1 MSLFRKRKVEL
12 PDDLVVKTDFT
23 NNDND
28 QQELVQNQIKSLE
41 QIQTEAK
48 EPYVVTS
55 TYPVMRIGTA
65 QRLLTKVAESMS
77 ADMNPI
83 NVNLDFLE
91 QMDGRHGVSQEHR
104 YDVDIA
110 IDYAFKNLTVPVLRD
125 LFNNDNYDDWDFATK
140 TVLAKAIVDN
150 CAAAGKDIIAGDLAK
165 VPDTDPL
172 NGEEVVIET
181 VTPSGMLSGENAD
194 LNPMEHTHMISD
206 DRGETKGSTNQVPD
220 TQVPVGSAQVGN
232 PTASGNSEATAEQ
245 PHQRST
251 VPTPDSE
258 TQKQSEP
265 NTKKE
270 AERPF
275 NQVAQVEILLP
286 RFEVQDV
293 PAVSPD
299 DPGYV
304 QYRMNERAKQNNQ
317 AIEQVENQINASLT
331 KSQFDLS
338 VNYQKIVDQKIEKRE
353 ETDPL
358 DMERIRQS
366 VLDQDHQS
374 LEQDQKALQKKID
387 TVRDNKIAEAQA
399 TFERLKRKAEQ
410 EADST
415 YSQGAQQLTAD
426 YQKHA
431 TKKLMDALSDGQK
444 AHEKDLAKYRDSL
457 SKTSETDL
465 RAQLLAL
472 QEQAQT
478 KGSNIIQ
485 SLLAGNET
493 FEAQVNSEHSNALNA
508 ATANYRSQTN
518 WKHVSDAEN
527 EVNRLKAQNAELHKT
542 KAQLKT
548 SVDELKNEKQQELT
562 KATQLKSQV
571 EQLTTDNKVQSER
584 LDKLISTAN
593 GKETSTAGI
602 STNELLTTILLG
614 QYRQTGTGQVP
625 APTTNSA
632 SNPVSKK
639 NWGKAAGVL
648 MAGGLLLGGTGFWI
662 NQRDQEMASAQRSA
676 QSQLSRKLAIV
687 ESQANSQSKSAQS
700 SSRTSAENQAKLES
714 AESVYKQ
721 RMKDFEKG
729 AAMAAK
735 QTSTQSSSADTTNT
749 K

>member
-28 QQELVQNQIKSLE
+28 QQELVQTQLKNFEKL
-41 QIQTEAK
+41 QTEAK

-83 NVNLDFLE
+83 NVSLDFLE
-91 QMDGRHGVSQEHR
+91 QIDGRHGVNQEHR

-110 IDYAFKNLTVPVLRD
+110 IDYAFKNLTVPVLKD

-140 TVLAKAIVDN
+140 TVLAKAIVDK
-150 CAAAGKDIIAGDLAK
+150 CAAGKDIIAGDLAK
-165 VPDTDPL
+165 VPDTEPL

-181 VTPSGMLSGENAD
+181 VTPSGMLSVETANMNPSEKTYAD
-194 LNPMEHTHMISD
+194 SGDHREVQEPTSQELDTPAPA
-206 DRGETKGSTNQVPD
+206 GST
-220 TQVPVGSAQVGN
+220 QVGN
-232 PTASGNSEATAEQ
+232 MPGLSQSEATAEQ

-374 LEQDQKALQKKID
+374 LEQDQKALQKKVD

-562 KATQLKSQV
+562 KATQLKFQV

-584 LDKLISTAN
+584 LDKLISTAT
-593 GKETSTAGI
+593 GKETSTAGM

-639 NWGKAAGVL
+639 NWRKAAGVL

-687 ESQANSQSKSAQS
+687 ESQANSQSKVAQS

-714 AESVYKQ
+714 TESVYKQ

>member
-28 QQELVQNQIKSLE
+28 QQELVQNQVTSLE

-83 NVNLDFLE
+83 NVTLDFLE
-91 QMDGRHGVSQEHR
+91 QIDGRHGVNQEHR

-110 IDYAFKNLTVPVLRD
+110 IDYAFKNLTVPVLKD

-150 CAAAGKDIIAGDLAK
+150 CAAGKDIIAGDLAK
-165 VPDTDPL
+165 VPDTEPL

-181 VTPSGMLSGENAD
+181 VTPSGMLSVETANMNPSENTYAD
-194 LNPMEHTHMISD
+194 SGDHREIQEPTSQELDIPTPA
-206 DRGETKGSTNQVPD
+206 GST
-220 TQVPVGSAQVGN
+220 QVGN
-232 PTASGNSEATAEQ
+232 MPGLRQSEATAEQ

-317 AIEQVENQINASLT
+317 AIDQVENQINASLT

-353 ETDPL
+353 ETAPL
-358 DMERIRQS
+358 DVDHIRQV
-366 VLDQDHQS
+366 VLDQNHQS
-374 LEQDQKALQKKID
+374 LEQEQKNLRKKVNVI
-387 TVRDNKIAEAQA
+387 RGNKIAEAQA
-399 TFERLKRKAEQ
+399 TFDRLKSKAEQ

-426 YQKHA
+426 YQTHA

-478 KGSNIIQ
+478 KGSTIIQ
-485 SLLAGNET
+485 SLLDGNET

-542 KAQLKT
+542 KAQLET
-548 SVDELKNEKQQELT
+548 SVDELKNEKQQALT
-562 KATQLKSQV
+562 NTTQLKAQI

-584 LDKLISTAN
+584 LDKLISTAT
-593 GKETSTAGI
+593 GKETVTAGM

-614 QYRQTGTGQVP
+614 QYRQTGTGQTP
-625 APTTNSA
+625 AETSNSA

-639 NWGKAAGVL
+639 SWGKAAGVL

-687 ESQANSQSKSAQS
+687 ESQANSQSKTAQS
-700 SSRTSAENQAKLES
+700 SNRTSAENQAKLES

>member
-28 QQELVQNQIKSLE
+28 QQELVQTQLKNLE
-41 QIQTEAK
+41 KLQTEAK

-55 TYPVMRIGTA
+55 TYPVMHIGTA

-83 NVNLDFLE
+83 NVTLNFLE
-91 QMDGRHGVSQEHR
+91 QIDGRHGVNQEHR

-110 IDYAFKNLTVPVLRD
+110 IDYAFKNLTVPVLKD

-150 CAAAGKDIIAGDLAK
+150 CAAGKDIIAGDLAK
-165 VPDTDPL
+165 VPDTEPL

-181 VTPSGMLSGENAD
+181 VTPSGMLSVETANMNPSENTYAD
-194 LNPMEHTHMISD
+194 SGDHREIQEPTSQELDTPTPA
-206 DRGETKGSTNQVPD
+206 GST
-220 TQVPVGSAQVGN
+220 QVGN
-232 PTASGNSEATAEQ
+232 MPGLRQSEATAEQ

-317 AIEQVENQINASLT
+317 AIDQVENQINASLT

-353 ETDPL
+353 ETAPL
-358 DMERIRQS
+358 DVDHIRQV
-366 VLDQDHQS
+366 VLDQNHQS
-374 LEQDQKALQKKID
+374 LEQEQKNLRKKVNVI
-387 TVRDNKIAEAQA
+387 RDNKIAEAQA
-399 TFERLKRKAEQ
+399 TFDRLKSKAEQ

-426 YQKHA
+426 YQTYA

-465 RAQLLAL
+465 RVQLLAL

-478 KGSNIIQ
+478 KGSTIIQ
-485 SLLAGNET
+485 SLLDGNET

-584 LDKLISTAN
+584 LDKLISTAT
-593 GKETSTAGI
+593 GKETSTAGM

-662 NQRDQEMASAQRSA
+662 NQRYQEMASAHRSA

-687 ESQANSQSKSAQS
+687 ESQANSQSKAAQS
-700 SSRTSAENQAKLES
+700 SSRAAEENQAKLES

-721 RMKDFEKG
+721 RMKDFENG
-729 AAMAAK
+729 AAMASK
-735 QTSTQSSSADTTNT
+735 QAATQSSSADTTNT

>member
-28 QQELVQNQIKSLE
+28 QQELVQNQVTSLE

-83 NVNLDFLE
+83 NVTLDFLE
-91 QMDGRHGVSQEHR
+91 QIDGRHGVNQEHR

-110 IDYAFKNLTVPVLRD
+110 IDYAFKNLTVPVLKD

-150 CAAAGKDIIAGDLAK
+150 CAAGKDIIAGDLAK
-165 VPDTDPL
+165 VPDTEPL

-181 VTPSGMLSGENAD
+181 VTPSGMLSVETANMNPSENTYAD
-194 LNPMEHTHMISD
+194 SGDHREIQEPTSQELDTPTPA
-206 DRGETKGSTNQVPD
+206 GST
-220 TQVPVGSAQVGN
+220 QVGN
-232 PTASGNSEATAEQ
+232 MPGLRQSEATAEQ

-251 VPTPDSE
+251 VPAPVSE
-258 TQKQSEP
+258 DQKPSDP

-275 NQVAQVEILLP
+275 SQVAQVEILLP

-353 ETDPL
+353 ETAPL
-358 DMERIRQS
+358 DVDHIRQV
-366 VLDQDHQS
+366 VLDQNHQS
-374 LEQDQKALQKKID
+374 LEQEQKNLRKKVNVI
-387 TVRDNKIAEAQA
+387 RDNKIAEAQA
-399 TFERLKRKAEQ
+399 TFDRLKSKAEQ

-426 YQKHA
+426 YQTHA

-465 RAQLLAL
+465 KAQLLAL

-478 KGSNIIQ
+478 KGSTIIQ
-485 SLLAGNET
+485 SLLDGNET

-508 ATANYRSQTN
+508 ATANYRSRTN

-542 KAQLKT
+542 KAQLET
-548 SVDELKNEKQQELT
+548 SVDELKDEKQQALT
-562 KATQLKSQV
+562 NTTQLKAQI

-584 LDKLISTAN
+584 LDKLISTAT
-593 GKETSTAGI
+593 GKETLTAGM

-614 QYRQTGTGQVP
+614 QYRQTGTGQTP
-625 APTTNSA
+625 AETSNSA

-639 NWGKAAGVL
+639 SWGKAAGVL

-676 QSQLSRKLAIV
+676 QSQLSRKLGIV
-687 ESQANSQSKSAQS
+687 ESQANSQSKTAQS

>member
-28 QQELVQNQIKSLE
+28 QQELVQTQLKILE
-41 QIQTEAK
+41 KLQTEAK

-83 NVNLDFLE
+83 NVTLDFLE
-91 QMDGRHGVSQEHR
+91 QIDGRHGVNQEHR
-104 YDVDIA
+104 YDVGIA
-110 IDYAFKNLTVPVLRD
+110 VDYAFENLTVPVLRD

-150 CAAAGKDIIAGDLAK
+150 CAAGKDIIAGDLAK
-165 VPDTDPL
+165 VPDTEPL

-206 DRGETKGSTNQVPD
+206 DRGETKGPTNQVPD

-232 PTASGNSEATAEQ
+232 PTALGNSEATAEQ

-317 AIEQVENQINASLT
+317 AIDQVENQINASLT

-353 ETDPL
+353 ETAPL
-358 DMERIRQS
+358 DVDHIRQV
-366 VLDQDHQS
+366 VLDQNHQS
-374 LEQDQKALQKKID
+374 LEQEQKNLRKKVNVI
-387 TVRDNKIAEAQA
+387 RDNKIAEAQA
-399 TFERLKRKAEQ
+399 TFDRLKSKAEQ

-415 YSQGAQQLTAD
+415 YGQGAQQLTVD
-426 YQKHA
+426 YQKQA
-431 TKKLMDALSDGQK
+431 EDKLASALSDGQK

-542 KAQLKT
+542 KAQLET
-548 SVDELKNEKQQELT
+548 SVDELKNEKQQALT
-562 KATQLKSQV
+562 NTTQLKAQI

-584 LDKLISTAN
+584 LDNLISTAT
-593 GKETSTAGI
+593 GKETVTAGM

-614 QYRQTGTGQVP
+614 QYRQTGTGQTP
-625 APTTNSA
+625 AATSNSA

-639 NWGKAAGVL
+639 SWGKAAGVL

-662 NQRDQEMASAQRSA
+662 NQRDQEMASAQRAA

-687 ESQANSQSKSAQS
+687 ESQANSQSKAAQS
-700 SSRTSAENQAKLES
+700 SSRAAEENKAKLES

-721 RMKDFEKG
+721 RMKDFENG
-729 AAMAAK
+729 AVMASK
-735 QTSTQSSSADTTNT
+735 QAATQSSSADTTNT

>member
-28 QQELVQNQIKSLE
+28 QQELVQTQLKNLE
-41 QIQTEAK
+41 KLQTEAK

-83 NVNLDFLE
+83 NVTLDFLE
-91 QMDGRHGVSQEHR
+91 QIDGRHGVNQEHR

-110 IDYAFKNLTVPVLRD
+110 IDYAFKNLTVPVLKD

-150 CAAAGKDIIAGDLAK
+150 CAAGKDVIAGDLAK
-165 VPDTDPL
+165 VPDTEPL

-181 VTPSGMLSGENAD
+181 VTPSGILSVETANMNPSEKTYAD
-194 LNPMEHTHMISD
+194 SGDHREVQEPTSQELDTPAPA
-206 DRGETKGSTNQVPD
+206 GST
-220 TQVPVGSAQVGN
+220 QVGN
-232 PTASGNSEATAEQ
+232 MPGLSQSEATAEQ

-353 ETDPL
+353 ETAPL
-358 DMERIRQS
+358 DVNHIRQA
-366 VLDQDHQS
+366 VLDQSHQS
-374 LEQDQKALQKKID
+374 LEQDQQALRKKVDAI
-387 TVRDNKIAEAQA
+387 RDNKIAEAQA
-399 TFERLKRKAEQ
+399 TFDRLKSKAEQ

-415 YSQGAQQLTAD
+415 YSQGAQQLTVD
-426 YQKHA
+426 YQKQAEDKLA
-431 TKKLMDALSDGQK
+431 TALSDGQK
-444 AHEKDLAKYRDSL
+444 AHEKDLAKYRVSL

-478 KGSNIIQ
+478 KGPNIIQ

-527 EVNRLKAQNAELHKT
+527 EVNRLKAENAELHKT

-584 LDKLISTAN
+584 LDKLISTAT
-593 GKETSTAGI
+593 GKETSTAGM

-625 APTTNSA
+625 APTTNAA

-676 QSQLSRKLAIV
+676 QSQLSRKLSIV
-687 ESQANSQSKSAQS
+687 ESQANSQSKAAQS

>member
-28 QQELVQNQIKSLE
+28 QQELVQTQLKNFEKL
-41 QIQTEAK
+41 QTEAK

-65 QRLLTKVAESMS
+65 QRLLIKVAESMS

-83 NVNLDFLE
+83 NVTLDFLE
-91 QMDGRHGVSQEHR
+91 QIDGRHGVNQEHR

-110 IDYAFKNLTVPVLRD
+110 IDYAFKNLTVPVLKD

-150 CAAAGKDIIAGDLAK
+150 CAAGKDIIAGDLAK
-165 VPDTDPL
+165 VPDTEPL
-172 NGEEVVIET
+172 IGEEVVIET
-181 VTPSGMLSGENAD
+181 VTPSGMLSVEIANMTPSEKTYVDSGDHREVQEPTSQELDTPA
-194 LNPMEHTHMISD
+194 PA
-206 DRGETKGSTNQVPD
+206 GST
-220 TQVPVGSAQVGN
+220 QVGN
-232 PTASGNSEATAEQ
+232 MPGLSQSEATAEQ

-374 LEQDQKALQKKID
+374 LEQDQKALQKKVD

-415 YSQGAQQLTAD
+415 YSQGAQQLTVD
-426 YQKHA
+426 YQKQA
-431 TKKLMDALSDGQK
+431 EDKLASALSDGQK

-562 KATQLKSQV
+562 KATQLKAQV

-584 LDKLISTAN
+584 LNKLISTAT
-593 GKETSTAGI
+593 GKETSTAGM

-687 ESQANSQSKSAQS
+687 ESQANSQSKAAQS

>member
-28 QQELVQNQIKSLE
+28 QQELVQNQVKSLE

-55 TYPVMRIGTA
+55 TYPAMRIGTA
-65 QRLLTKVAESMS
+65 QRLLTKVSEAMS

-83 NVNLDFLE
+83 NVTLDFLE
-91 QMDGRHGVSQEHR
+91 QIDGRHGVNQEHR

-110 IDYAFKNLTVPVLRD
+110 IDYAFKNLTVPVLKD

-165 VPDTDPL
+165 VPDTEPL

-220 TQVPVGSAQVGN
+220 TQVPVGLAQVGN

-245 PHQRST
+245 PHQRSA
-251 VPTPDSE
+251 VPIPDSKA
-258 TQKQSEP
+258 QKPSEP
-265 NTKKE
+265 NTKEE

-275 NQVAQVEILLP
+275 SQVAQIEILLP
-286 RFEVQDV
+286 RFEIQDV

-299 DPGYV
+299 DPEYV

-317 AIEQVENQINASLT
+317 AIEQVENQINTSLT

-353 ETDPL
+353 ETAPL
-358 DMERIRQS
+358 DVNHIRQA
-366 VLDQDHQS
+366 VLDQSHQS
-374 LEQDQKALQKKID
+374 LEQDQQALRKKVDAI
-387 TVRDNKIAEAQA
+387 RDNKIVEAQA
-399 TFERLKRKAEQ
+399 TFDRLKSKAEQ

-415 YSQGAQQLTAD
+415 YSQGAQQLTVD
-426 YQKHA
+426 YQKQA
-431 TKKLMDALSDGQK
+431 EDKLASALSDGQK

-584 LDKLISTAN
+584 LDKLISTAT
-593 GKETSTAGI
+593 GKETSTAGM

-662 NQRDQEMASAQRSA
+662 NQRDQEMASVQRSA

-687 ESQANSQSKSAQS
+687 ESQANSQSKTAQS

>member
-28 QQELVQNQIKSLE
+28 QQELVQTQLKNFEKL
-41 QIQTEAK
+41 QTEAK

-83 NVNLDFLE
+83 NVTLDFLE
-91 QMDGRHGVSQEHR
+91 QIDGRHGVNQEHR

-110 IDYAFKNLTVPVLRD
+110 IDYAFKNLTVPVLKD

-150 CAAAGKDIIAGDLAK
+150 CAAGKDIIAGDLAK
-165 VPDTDPL
+165 VPDTEPL

-181 VTPSGMLSGENAD
+181 VTPSGMLSVETANMNPSEKTYAD
-194 LNPMEHTHMISD
+194 SGDHREVQEPTSQELDTPAPA
-206 DRGETKGSTNQVPD
+206 GST
-220 TQVPVGSAQVGN
+220 QVGN
-232 PTASGNSEATAEQ
+232 MPGLSQSEATAEQ

-374 LEQDQKALQKKID
+374 LEQDQKALQKKVD

-431 TKKLMDALSDGQK
+431 TKKLMDTLSDGQK

-562 KATQLKSQV
+562 KATQLKFQV

-584 LDKLISTAN
+584 LDKLISTAT
-593 GKETSTAGI
+593 GKETSTAGM

-687 ESQANSQSKSAQS
+687 ESQANSQSKAAQS

-714 AESVYKQ
+714 TESVYKQ

>member
-28 QQELVQNQIKSLE
+28 QQELVQNQVTSLE

-83 NVNLDFLE
+83 NVTLDFLE
-91 QMDGRHGVSQEHR
+91 QIDGRHGVNQEHR

-110 IDYAFKNLTVPVLRD
+110 IDYAFKNLTVPVLKD

-140 TVLAKAIVDN
+140 TLLAKAIVDK
-150 CAAAGKDIIAGDLAK
+150 CAAGKDIIAGDLAK
-165 VPDTDPL
+165 VPDTEPL

-181 VTPSGMLSGENAD
+181 VTPSGMLSGETANMNPSENTYAD
-194 LNPMEHTHMISD
+194 SGDHREVQEPTSQELDTPAPA
-206 DRGETKGSTNQVPD
+206 GST
-220 TQVPVGSAQVGN
+220 QVGN
-232 PTASGNSEATAEQ
+232 MPGLRQSEATAEQ

-353 ETDPL
+353 ETAPL
-358 DMERIRQS
+358 DVNHIRQA
-366 VLDQDHQS
+366 VLDQSHQS
-374 LEQDQKALQKKID
+374 LEQDQQALRKKVDAI
-387 TVRDNKIAEAQA
+387 RDNKIAEAQA
-399 TFERLKRKAEQ
+399 TFDRLKSKAEQ

-415 YSQGAQQLTAD
+415 YSQGAQQLTVD
-426 YQKHA
+426 YQKQAEDKLA
-431 TKKLMDALSDGQK
+431 TALSDGQK
-444 AHEKDLAKYRDSL
+444 AHEKDLAKYRVSL

-478 KGSNIIQ
+478 KGPNIIQ

-527 EVNRLKAQNAELHKT
+527 EVNRLKAENAELHKT

-584 LDKLISTAN
+584 LDKLISTAT
-593 GKETSTAGI
+593 GKETSTAGM

-625 APTTNSA
+625 APTTNAA

-676 QSQLSRKLAIV
+676 QSQLSRKLSIV
-687 ESQANSQSKSAQS
+687 ESQANSQSKAAQS

>member
-1 MSLFRKRKVEL
+1 M
-12 PDDLVVKTDFT
+12 
-23 NNDND
+23 
-28 QQELVQNQIKSLE
+28 E

-83 NVNLDFLE
+83 NVTLDFLE
-91 QMDGRHGVSQEHR
+91 QIDGRHGDNQEHR

-110 IDYAFKNLTVPVLRD
+110 IDYAFKNLTVPVLKD

-150 CAAAGKDIIAGDLAK
+150 CAAGKDIIAGDLAK
-165 VPDTDPL
+165 VPDTEPL

-245 PHQRST
+245 LHQRST

-270 AERPF
+270 VERPF

-317 AIEQVENQINASLT
+317 AIDQVENQINASLT

-353 ETDPL
+353 ETAPL
-358 DMERIRQS
+358 DVDHIRQV
-366 VLDQDHQS
+366 VLDQNHQS
-374 LEQDQKALQKKID
+374 WNKNKTCKKLMRFGTTKLPKPNNFD
-387 TVRDNKIAEAQA
+387 
-399 TFERLKRKAEQ
+399 RLKGRPNKKRTALI
-410 EADST
+410 AK
-415 YSQGAQQLTAD
+415 GAQLTAD
-426 YQKHA
+426 YQ
-431 TKKLMDALSDGQK
+431 TC
-444 AHEKDLAKYRDSL
+444 HE
-457 SKTSETDL
+457 ETDGYL
-465 RAQLLAL
+465 
-472 QEQAQT
+472 
-478 KGSNIIQ
+478 
-485 SLLAGNET
+485 
-493 FEAQVNSEHSNALNA
+493 V
-508 ATANYRSQTN
+508 
-518 WKHVSDAEN
+518 
-527 EVNRLKAQNAELHKT
+527 
-542 KAQLKT
+542 
-548 SVDELKNEKQQELT
+548 
-562 KATQLKSQV
+562 
-571 EQLTTDNKVQSER
+571 
-584 LDKLISTAN
+584 
-593 GKETSTAGI
+593 
-602 STNELLTTILLG
+602 
-614 QYRQTGTGQVP
+614 
-625 APTTNSA
+625 
-632 SNPVSKK
+632 
-639 NWGKAAGVL
+639 
-648 MAGGLLLGGTGFWI
+648 
-662 NQRDQEMASAQRSA
+662 
-676 QSQLSRKLAIV
+676 
-687 ESQANSQSKSAQS
+687 
-700 SSRTSAENQAKLES
+700 
-714 AESVYKQ
+714 
-721 RMKDFEKG
+721 
-729 AAMAAK
+729 
-735 QTSTQSSSADTTNT
+735 
-749 K
+749 

>member
-48 EPYVVTS
+48 ELYVVTS

-165 VPDTDPL
+165 VPDTEPL

-251 VPTPDSE
+251 VPAPDSE

-478 KGSNIIQ
+478 KGSTIIQ

-548 SVDELKNEKQQELT
+548 SVDELKNEKQQALT

-584 LDKLISTAN
+584 LDKLISTAT
-593 GKETSTAGI
+593 GKETSTAGM

-687 ESQANSQSKSAQS
+687 ESQANSQSKAAQS

>member
-28 QQELVQNQIKSLE
+28 QQELVQNQVKSLE

-83 NVNLDFLE
+83 NVTLDFLE
-91 QMDGRHGVSQEHR
+91 QIDGRHGVNQEHR
-104 YDVDIA
+104 YDVGIA
-110 IDYAFKNLTVPVLRD
+110 VDYAFKNLTVPVLRD

-150 CAAAGKDIIAGDLAK
+150 CAAGKDIIAGDLAK
-165 VPDTDPL
+165 VPDTEPL

-206 DRGETKGSTNQVPD
+206 DRGETKGPTNQVPD

-317 AIEQVENQINASLT
+317 AIDQVENQINASLT

-353 ETDPL
+353 ETAPL
-358 DMERIRQS
+358 DVDHIRQV
-366 VLDQDHQS
+366 VLDQNHQS
-374 LEQDQKALQKKID
+374 LEQEQKNLRKKVDVI
-387 TVRDNKIAEAQA
+387 RDNKIAEAQA
-399 TFERLKRKAEQ
+399 TFDRLKRKAEQ

-426 YQKHA
+426 YQTHA

-478 KGSNIIQ
+478 KGSTIIQ
-485 SLLAGNET
+485 SLLDGNET

-542 KAQLKT
+542 KAQLET
-548 SVDELKNEKQQELT
+548 SVDELKNEKQQALT
-562 KATQLKSQV
+562 NTTQLKAQI

-584 LDKLISTAN
+584 LDKLISTAT
-593 GKETSTAGI
+593 GKETSTAGM

-614 QYRQTGTGQVP
+614 QYRQTGTGQIP
-625 APTTNSA
+625 APKTNSA
-632 SNPVSKK
+632 SNSVSKK
-639 NWGKAAGVL
+639 NWGKAASVL

-662 NQRDQEMASAQRSA
+662 NQRDQEMASAQRAA

-687 ESQANSQSKSAQS
+687 ESQANSQSKAAQS
-700 SSRTSAENQAKLES
+700 SSRADEENKAKLES

-721 RMKDFEKG
+721 RMKDFENG
-729 AAMAAK
+729 AAMASK
-735 QTSTQSSSADTTNT
+735 QAATQSSSADTTNT

>member
-28 QQELVQNQIKSLE
+28 QQELVQNQVTSLE

-83 NVNLDFLE
+83 NVTLDFLE
-91 QMDGRHGVSQEHR
+91 QIDGRHGVNQEHR
-104 YDVDIA
+104 YDVGIA
-110 IDYAFKNLTVPVLRD
+110 VDYAFKNLTVPVLRD

-165 VPDTDPL
+165 VPDTEPL

-181 VTPSGMLSGENAD
+181 VTPSGMLSVETANMNPSENTYAD
-194 LNPMEHTHMISD
+194 SEDHREIQEPTSQELDTPTPA
-206 DRGETKGSTNQVPD
+206 GST
-220 TQVPVGSAQVGN
+220 QVGN
-232 PTASGNSEATAEQ
+232 MPGLRQSEATAEQ

-317 AIEQVENQINASLT
+317 AIDQVENQINASLT

-374 LEQDQKALQKKID
+374 LEQDQKALQKKVD

-584 LDKLISTAN
+584 LDKLISTAT
-593 GKETSTAGI
+593 GKETSTAGM

-687 ESQANSQSKSAQS
+687 ESQANSQSKAAQS
-700 SSRTSAENQAKLES
+700 SSRADEENKAKLES

-721 RMKDFEKG
+721 RMKDFENG
-729 AAMAAK
+729 AAMASK
-735 QTSTQSSSADTTNT
+735 QAVTQSSSADTTNT

>member
-28 QQELVQNQIKSLE
+28 QQELVQNQVTSLE

-83 NVNLDFLE
+83 NVTLDFLE
-91 QMDGRHGVSQEHR
+91 QIDGRHGVNQEHR

-110 IDYAFKNLTVPVLRD
+110 IDYAFKNLTVPVLKD

-150 CAAAGKDIIAGDLAK
+150 CAAGKDIIAGDLAK
-165 VPDTDPL
+165 VPDTEPL

-181 VTPSGMLSGENAD
+181 VTPSGMLSVETANMNPSENTYAD
-194 LNPMEHTHMISD
+194 SGDHREIQEPTSQELDTPTPA
-206 DRGETKGSTNQVPD
+206 GST
-220 TQVPVGSAQVGN
+220 QVGN
-232 PTASGNSEATAEQ
+232 MPGLRQSEATAEQ

-251 VPTPDSE
+251 VPAPVSE
-258 TQKQSEP
+258 DQKPSDP

-275 NQVAQVEILLP
+275 SQVAQVEILLP

-353 ETDPL
+353 ETAPL
-358 DMERIRQS
+358 DVDHIRQV
-366 VLDQDHQS
+366 VLDQNHQS
-374 LEQDQKALQKKID
+374 LEQEQKNLRKKVNVI
-387 TVRDNKIAEAQA
+387 RDNKIAEAQA
-399 TFERLKRKAEQ
+399 TFDRLKSKAEQ

-415 YSQGAQQLTAD
+415 YSQGAQQLTTD
-426 YQKHA
+426 YQTHA

-472 QEQAQT
+472 QEQTQT
-478 KGSNIIQ
+478 KGSTIIQ
-485 SLLAGNET
+485 SLLDGNET

-542 KAQLKT
+542 KAQLVT
-548 SVDELKNEKQQELT
+548 SVDELKNEKQQALT
-562 KATQLKSQV
+562 NTTQLKAQI

-584 LDKLISTAN
+584 LDKLISTAT
-593 GKETSTAGI
+593 GKETVTAGM

-614 QYRQTGTGQVP
+614 QYRQTGTGQTP
-625 APTTNSA
+625 AETSNSA

-639 NWGKAAGVL
+639 SWGKAAGVL

-687 ESQANSQSKSAQS
+687 ESQANSQSMTAQS

-714 AESVYKQ
+714 AESVYRQ

>member
-28 QQELVQNQIKSLE
+28 QQELVQTQLKNLE
-41 QIQTEAK
+41 KLQTEAK

-65 QRLLTKVAESMS
+65 QQLLTKVAESMS

-83 NVNLDFLE
+83 NVTLDFLE
-91 QMDGRHGVSQEHR
+91 QIDGRHGVNQEHR

-110 IDYAFKNLTVPVLRD
+110 IDYAFKNLTVPVLKD

-150 CAAAGKDIIAGDLAK
+150 CAAGKDVIVGDLAK
-165 VPDTDPL
+165 VPDTEPL

-181 VTPSGMLSGENAD
+181 VTPSGILSVETANMNPSEKTYAD
-194 LNPMEHTHMISD
+194 SGDHREVQEPTSQELDTPAPA
-206 DRGETKGSTNQVPD
+206 GST
-220 TQVPVGSAQVGN
+220 QVGN
-232 PTASGNSEATAEQ
+232 MPGLSQSEATAEQ

-374 LEQDQKALQKKID
+374 LEQDQKALQKKVD

-493 FEAQVNSEHSNALNA
+493 FEAQVNSEHGNALNA

-584 LDKLISTAN
+584 LDKLISTAT
-593 GKETSTAGI
+593 GKETSTAGM

-687 ESQANSQSKSAQS
+687 ESQANSQSKAAQS

>member
-28 QQELVQNQIKSLE
+28 QQELVQTQLKNFEKL
-41 QIQTEAK
+41 QTEAK

-77 ADMNPI
+77 ADMNLI
-83 NVNLDFLE
+83 NVTLDFLE
-91 QMDGRHGVSQEHR
+91 QIDGRHGVNQEHR

-110 IDYAFKNLTVPVLRD
+110 IDYAFKNLTVPVLKD

-150 CAAAGKDIIAGDLAK
+150 CAAGKDIIAGDLAK
-165 VPDTDPL
+165 VPDTEPL

-181 VTPSGMLSGENAD
+181 VTPSGMLSVETANMNPSEKTYAD
-194 LNPMEHTHMISD
+194 SGDHREVQEPTSQELDTPAPA
-206 DRGETKGSTNQVPD
+206 GST
-220 TQVPVGSAQVGN
+220 QVGN
-232 PTASGNSEATAEQ
+232 MPGLSQSEATAEQ

-374 LEQDQKALQKKID
+374 LEQDQKALQKKVD

-431 TKKLMDALSDGQK
+431 TKKLMDALPDGQK

-562 KATQLKSQV
+562 KASQLKSQV

-584 LDKLISTAN
+584 LDKLISTAT
-593 GKETSTAGI
+593 GKETSTAGM

-662 NQRDQEMASAQRSA
+662 NQRDQEMASAHRSA
-676 QSQLSRKLAIV
+676 QSQQSRKLAIV
-687 ESQANSQSKSAQS
+687 ESQANSQSKAAQS
-700 SSRTSAENQAKLES
+700 SSRDAEENQAKLES

-721 RMKDFEKG
+721 RMKDFENG
-729 AAMAAK
+729 AAMASK
-735 QTSTQSSSADTTNT
+735 QAATQSSSADTTNT

>member
-28 QQELVQNQIKSLE
+28 QQELVQNQVTSLE

-83 NVNLDFLE
+83 NVTLDFLE
-91 QMDGRHGVSQEHR
+91 QIDGRHGVNQEHR

-110 IDYAFKNLTVPVLRD
+110 IDYAFKNLTVPVLKD

-140 TVLAKAIVDN
+140 TLLAKAIVDK
-150 CAAAGKDIIAGDLAK
+150 CAAGKDIIAGDLAK
-165 VPDTDPL
+165 VPDTEPL

-181 VTPSGMLSGENAD
+181 VTPSGMLSGETANMNPSENTYAD
-194 LNPMEHTHMISD
+194 SGDHREVQEPTSQELDTPAPA
-206 DRGETKGSTNQVPD
+206 GST
-220 TQVPVGSAQVGN
+220 QVGN
-232 PTASGNSEATAEQ
+232 MPGLRQSEATAEQ

-317 AIEQVENQINASLT
+317 AIDQVENQINASLT

-374 LEQDQKALQKKID
+374 LEQDQKALQKKVD

-415 YSQGAQQLTAD
+415 YSQGAQQLTVD
-426 YQKHA
+426 YQKQA
-431 TKKLMDALSDGQK
+431 EDKLASALSDGQK

-548 SVDELKNEKQQELT
+548 SVDELKNEKQQGLT

-584 LDKLISTAN
+584 LDKLISTAT
-593 GKETSTAGI
+593 GKETSTAGM

-662 NQRDQEMASAQRSA
+662 NQRVQEMASAQRSA

-687 ESQANSQSKSAQS
+687 ESQANSQSKAAQS

>member
-28 QQELVQNQIKSLE
+28 QQELVQNQVTSLE

-83 NVNLDFLE
+83 NVTLDFLE
-91 QMDGRHGVSQEHR
+91 QIDGRHGVNQEHR

-110 IDYAFKNLTVPVLRD
+110 IDYAFKNLTAPVLKD

-140 TVLAKAIVDN
+140 TLLAKAIVDK
-150 CAAAGKDIIAGDLAK
+150 CAAGKDIIAGDLAK
-165 VPDTDPL
+165 VPDTEPL

-181 VTPSGMLSGENAD
+181 VTPSGMLSGETANMNPSENTYAD
-194 LNPMEHTHMISD
+194 SGDHREVQEPTSQELDTPAPA
-206 DRGETKGSTNQVPD
+206 GST
-220 TQVPVGSAQVGN
+220 QVGN
-232 PTASGNSEATAEQ
+232 MPGLRQSEATAEQ

-317 AIEQVENQINASLT
+317 AIDQVENQINASLT

-374 LEQDQKALQKKID
+374 LEQDQKALQKKVD

-493 FEAQVNSEHSNALNA
+493 FEAQVNSEHSNASNA

-584 LDKLISTAN
+584 LDKLISTAT
-593 GKETSTAGI
+593 GKETSTAGM

-687 ESQANSQSKSAQS
+687 ESQANSQSKAAQS

>member
-28 QQELVQNQIKSLE
+28 QQELVQNQVTSLE

-83 NVNLDFLE
+83 NVTLDFLE
-91 QMDGRHGVSQEHR
+91 QIDGRHGVNQEHR

-110 IDYAFKNLTVPVLRD
+110 IDYAFKNLTVPVLKD

-150 CAAAGKDIIAGDLAK
+150 CAAGKDIIAGDLAK
-165 VPDTDPL
+165 VPDTEPL

-206 DRGETKGSTNQVPD
+206 DRGETKGPTNQVPD

-317 AIEQVENQINASLT
+317 AIDQVENQINVSLT

-353 ETDPL
+353 ETAPL
-358 DMERIRQS
+358 DVDHIRQV
-366 VLDQDHQS
+366 VLDQNHQS
-374 LEQDQKALQKKID
+374 LEQEQKNLRKKVNVI
-387 TVRDNKIAEAQA
+387 RDNKIAEAQA
-399 TFERLKRKAEQ
+399 TFDRLKSKAEQ

-426 YQKHA
+426 YQTHA

-478 KGSNIIQ
+478 KGSTIIQ
-485 SLLAGNET
+485 SLLDGNET
-493 FEAQVNSEHSNALNA
+493 FEAQVNSEHNNALNA

-542 KAQLKT
+542 KAQLET
-548 SVDELKNEKQQELT
+548 SVDELKNEKQQALT
-562 KATQLKSQV
+562 NATQLKVQV
-571 EQLTTDNKVQSER
+571 EQLTSDNKVQSER
-584 LDKLISTAN
+584 LDKLISTAT
-593 GKETSTAGI
+593 GKETVTAGM

-614 QYRQTGTGQVP
+614 QYRQTETGQTP
-625 APTTNSA
+625 AATSNSA

-639 NWGKAAGVL
+639 SWGKAAGVL

-687 ESQANSQSKSAQS
+687 ESQANSQSKTAQS

>member
-28 QQELVQNQIKSLE
+28 QQELVQNQVTSLE

-83 NVNLDFLE
+83 NVTLDFLE
-91 QMDGRHGVSQEHR
+91 QIDGRHGVNQEHR

-110 IDYAFKNLTVPVLRD
+110 IDYAFKNLTVPVLKD

-165 VPDTDPL
+165 VPDTEPL

-270 AERPF
+270 AERPV

-317 AIEQVENQINASLT
+317 AIDQVENQINASLT

-353 ETDPL
+353 ETAPL
-358 DMERIRQS
+358 DVDHIRQV
-366 VLDQDHQS
+366 VLDQNHQS
-374 LEQDQKALQKKID
+374 LEQEQKNLRKKVNVI
-387 TVRDNKIAEAQA
+387 RDNKIAEAQA
-399 TFERLKRKAEQ
+399 TFDRLKSKAEQ

-426 YQKHA
+426 YQTQA

-457 SKTSETDL
+457 SKTSEADL

-478 KGSNIIQ
+478 KGSTIIQ
-485 SLLAGNET
+485 GLLDGNET

-542 KAQLKT
+542 KAQLET
-548 SVDELKNEKQQELT
+548 SVDELKNEKQQALT
-562 KATQLKSQV
+562 NTTQLKAQIV
-571 EQLTTDNKVQSER
+571 QLTTDNKVQSER
-584 LDKLISTAN
+584 LDKLISTAT
-593 GKETSTAGI
+593 GKETVTAGM

-614 QYRQTGTGQVP
+614 QYRQTGTGQTP
-625 APTTNSA
+625 AETSNSA

-639 NWGKAAGVL
+639 SWGKAAGVL

-687 ESQANSQSKSAQS
+687 ESQANSQSKTAQS

>member
-28 QQELVQNQIKSLE
+28 QQELVQTQLKNLE
-41 QIQTEAK
+41 KLQTEAK

-83 NVNLDFLE
+83 NVTLDFLE
-91 QMDGRHGVSQEHR
+91 QIDGRHGVNQEHR

-110 IDYAFKNLTVPVLRD
+110 IDYAFKNLTVPVLKD

-150 CAAAGKDIIAGDLAK
+150 CAAGKDIIAGDLAK
-165 VPDTDPL
+165 VPDTEPL

-181 VTPSGMLSGENAD
+181 VTPSGMLSVETANMNPSEKTYAD
-194 LNPMEHTHMISD
+194 SGDHREVQEPTSQELDTPAPA
-206 DRGETKGSTNQVPD
+206 GST
-220 TQVPVGSAQVGN
+220 QVGN
-232 PTASGNSEATAEQ
+232 MPGLSQSEATAEQ

-374 LEQDQKALQKKID
+374 LEQDQKALQKKVD

-493 FEAQVNSEHSNALNA
+493 FEAQVNSEHGNALNA

-562 KATQLKSQV
+562 KATQLKFQV

-584 LDKLISTAN
+584 LDKLISTAT
-593 GKETSTAGI
+593 GKETSTAGM

-639 NWGKAAGVL
+639 DWGKAAGVL

-687 ESQANSQSKSAQS
+687 ESQANSQSKAAQS
-700 SSRTSAENQAKLES
+700 SSRAAEENQAKLES

-721 RMKDFEKG
+721 RMKDFENG
-729 AAMAAK
+729 AAMASK
-735 QTSTQSSSADTTNT
+735 QAATQSSSADTTNT

>member
-12 PDDLVVKTDFT
+12 PDDLVAKTDFT

-28 QQELVQNQIKSLE
+28 QQELVQNQVTSLE

-83 NVNLDFLE
+83 NVTLDFLE
-91 QMDGRHGVSQEHR
+91 QIDGRHGVNQEHR

-110 IDYAFKNLTVPVLRD
+110 IDYAFKNLTVPVLKD

-150 CAAAGKDIIAGDLAK
+150 CAAGKDIIAGDLAK
-165 VPDTDPL
+165 VPDTEPL

-181 VTPSGMLSGENAD
+181 VTPSGMLSVETANMNPSENTYAD
-194 LNPMEHTHMISD
+194 SGDHREIQEPTSQELDTPTPA
-206 DRGETKGSTNQVPD
+206 GST
-220 TQVPVGSAQVGN
+220 QVGN
-232 PTASGNSEATAEQ
+232 MPGLRQSEATAEQ
-245 PHQRST
+245 PYQRST

-317 AIEQVENQINASLT
+317 AIDQVENQINASLT

-353 ETDPL
+353 ETAPL
-358 DMERIRQS
+358 DVDHIRQV
-366 VLDQDHQS
+366 VLDQNHQS
-374 LEQDQKALQKKID
+374 LEQEQKNLRKKVNVI
-387 TVRDNKIAEAQA
+387 RDNKIAEAQA
-399 TFERLKRKAEQ
+399 TFDRLKSKAEQ

-426 YQKHA
+426 YQTHA

-465 RAQLLAL
+465 RVQLLAL

-478 KGSNIIQ
+478 KGSTIIQ
-485 SLLAGNET
+485 SLLDGNET

-562 KATQLKSQV
+562 KATQLKFQV

-584 LDKLISTAN
+584 LDKLISTAT
-593 GKETSTAGI
+593 GKETSTAGM

-639 NWGKAAGVL
+639 DWGKAAGVL
-648 MAGGLLLGGTGFWI
+648 MAGGLLLGSTGFWI

-687 ESQANSQSKSAQS
+687 ESQANSQSKAAQS
-700 SSRTSAENQAKLES
+700 SSRAAEENQAKLES

-721 RMKDFEKG
+721 RMKDFENG
-729 AAMAAK
+729 AAMASK
-735 QTSTQSSSADTTNT
+735 QAATQSSSADTTNT

>member
-28 QQELVQNQIKSLE
+28 QQELVQTQLKNLE
-41 QIQTEAK
+41 KLQTEAK

-83 NVNLDFLE
+83 NVTLDFLE
-91 QMDGRHGVSQEHR
+91 QIDGRHGVNQEHR

-110 IDYAFKNLTVPVLRD
+110 IDYAFKNLTVPVLKD

-150 CAAAGKDIIAGDLAK
+150 CAAGKDVIAGDLAK
-165 VPDTDPL
+165 VPDTEPL

-181 VTPSGMLSGENAD
+181 VTPSGILSVETANMNPSEKTYAD
-194 LNPMEHTHMISD
+194 SGDHREVQEPTSQELDTPAPA
-206 DRGETKGSTNQVPD
+206 GST
-220 TQVPVGSAQVGN
+220 QVGN
-232 PTASGNSEATAEQ
+232 MPGLSQSEATAEQ

-353 ETDPL
+353 ETAPL
-358 DMERIRQS
+358 DVNHIRQA
-366 VLDQDHQS
+366 VLDQSHQS
-374 LEQDQKALQKKID
+374 LEQDQQALRKKVDAI
-387 TVRDNKIAEAQA
+387 RDNKIAEAQA
-399 TFERLKRKAEQ
+399 TFDRLKSKAEQ

-415 YSQGAQQLTAD
+415 YSQGAQQLTVD
-426 YQKHA
+426 YQKQAEDKLA
-431 TKKLMDALSDGQK
+431 TALSDGQK
-444 AHEKDLAKYRDSL
+444 AHEKDLAKYRVSL
-457 SKTSETDL
+457 SKASETDL

-527 EVNRLKAQNAELHKT
+527 EVNRLKAENAELHKT

-584 LDKLISTAN
+584 LDKLISTAT
-593 GKETSTAGI
+593 GKETSTAGM

-687 ESQANSQSKSAQS
+687 ESQANSQSKAAQS

>member
-28 QQELVQNQIKSLE
+28 QQELVQTQLKNLE
-41 QIQTEAK
+41 KLQTEAK

-83 NVNLDFLE
+83 NVTLDFLE
-91 QMDGRHGVSQEHR
+91 QIDGRHGVNQEHR

-110 IDYAFKNLTVPVLRD
+110 IDYAFKNLTVPVLKD

-150 CAAAGKDIIAGDLAK
+150 CAAGKDIIAGDLAK
-165 VPDTDPL
+165 VPDTEPL

-181 VTPSGMLSGENAD
+181 VTPSGMLSVETANMNPSEKTYAD
-194 LNPMEHTHMISD
+194 SGDHREVQEPTSQELDTPVPA
-206 DRGETKGSTNQVPD
+206 GST
-220 TQVPVGSAQVGN
+220 QVGN
-232 PTASGNSEATAEQ
+232 MPGLSQSEATAEQ

-270 AERPF
+270 AERLF

-374 LEQDQKALQKKID
+374 LEQDQKALQKKVD

-431 TKKLMDALSDGQK
+431 TKKFMDALSDGQK

-493 FEAQVNSEHSNALNA
+493 FEAQVNSENSNALNA

-584 LDKLISTAN
+584 LDKLISTAT
-593 GKETSTAGI
+593 GKETSTAGM

-614 QYRQTGTGQVP
+614 QYRQTGTGQAP

-639 NWGKAAGVL
+639 DWGKAAGVL

-735 QTSTQSSSADTTNT
+735 QAATQSSSADTTNT

>member
-28 QQELVQNQIKSLE
+28 QQELVQNQVTSLE

-83 NVNLDFLE
+83 NVTLDFLE
-91 QMDGRHGVSQEHR
+91 QIDGRHGVNQEHR

-110 IDYAFKNLTVPVLRD
+110 IDYAFKNLTVPVLKD

-140 TVLAKAIVDN
+140 TVLAKAIVDK
-150 CAAAGKDIIAGDLAK
+150 CAAGKDIIAGDLAK
-165 VPDTDPL
+165 VPDTEPL

-181 VTPSGMLSGENAD
+181 VTPSGMLSGETANMNPSENTYAD
-194 LNPMEHTHMISD
+194 SGDHREVQEPTSQELDTPAPA
-206 DRGETKGSTNQVPD
+206 GST
-220 TQVPVGSAQVGN
+220 QVGN
-232 PTASGNSEATAEQ
+232 MPGLRQSEATAEQ

-304 QYRMNERAKQNNQ
+304 QYRMNERARQNNQ

-338 VNYQKIVDQKIEKRE
+338 VNYQKIVGQKIEKRE

-358 DMERIRQS
+358 EMERIRQS

-374 LEQDQKALQKKID
+374 LEQDQKALQKKVD

-493 FEAQVNSEHSNALNA
+493 FEAQVNSEHGNALNA

-584 LDKLISTAN
+584 LDKLISTAT
-593 GKETSTAGI
+593 GKETSTAGM

-662 NQRDQEMASAQRSA
+662 NQRDQEMASAYRSA
-676 QSQLSRKLAIV
+676 QSQQSRKLAIV
-687 ESQANSQSKSAQS
+687 ESQANSQSKAAQS
-700 SSRTSAENQAKLES
+700 SSRAAEENQAKLES

-721 RMKDFEKG
+721 RMKDFENG
-729 AAMAAK
+729 AAMASK
-735 QTSTQSSSADTTNT
+735 QAATQSSSADTTNT

>member
-28 QQELVQNQIKSLE
+28 QQELVQNQVTSLE

-83 NVNLDFLE
+83 NVTLDFLE
-91 QMDGRHGVSQEHR
+91 QIDGRHGVNQEHR

-110 IDYAFKNLTVPVLRD
+110 IDYAFKNLTVPVLKD

-150 CAAAGKDIIAGDLAK
+150 CAAGKDIIAGDLAK
-165 VPDTDPL
+165 VPDTEPL

-181 VTPSGMLSGENAD
+181 VTPSGMLSVETANMNPSENTYAD
-194 LNPMEHTHMISD
+194 SGDHREIQEPTSQELDIPTPA
-206 DRGETKGSTNQVPD
+206 GST
-220 TQVPVGSAQVGN
+220 QVGN
-232 PTASGNSEATAEQ
+232 MPGLRQSEATAEQ

-317 AIEQVENQINASLT
+317 AIDQVENQINASLT

-353 ETDPL
+353 ETAPL
-358 DMERIRQS
+358 DVDRIRQV
-366 VLDQDHQS
+366 VLDQNHQS
-374 LEQDQKALQKKID
+374 LEQEQKNLRKKVNVI
-387 TVRDNKIAEAQA
+387 RGNKIAEAQA
-399 TFERLKRKAEQ
+399 TFDRLKSKAEQ

-426 YQKHA
+426 YQTHA

-478 KGSNIIQ
+478 KGSTIIQ
-485 SLLAGNET
+485 SLLDGNET

-542 KAQLKT
+542 KAQLET
-548 SVDELKNEKQQELT
+548 SVDELKNEKQQALT
-562 KATQLKSQV
+562 NTTQLKAQI

-584 LDKLISTAN
+584 LDKLISTAT
-593 GKETSTAGI
+593 GKETVTAGM

-614 QYRQTGTGQVP
+614 QYRQTGTGQTP
-625 APTTNSA
+625 AETSNSA

-639 NWGKAAGVL
+639 SWGKAAGVL

-687 ESQANSQSKSAQS
+687 ESQANSQSKTAQS